1 MQGTFKRIYEKIHA
15 QRCVMQLLIIAAAV
29 AADQLSKHM
38 IMPMLDKLPGKT
50 MPVIEG
56 VFSLTYIANEGAS
69 FGILQG
75 ARIFFL
81 VATAITLIV
90 LGIYMVKARKQQPAW
105 LRVCLSLV
113 TAGAVG
119 NFIDRLFYQEV
130 VNGVLK
136 QGLVRDFL
144 DFSGLGFPYIFN
156 VADACLVVGS
166 IMLGIYLLFI
176 HKEKDGKPLLAR
188 RGKKDKLPEGDEA
201 AGECGDDDETETATK
216 PEKEEKQQE
225 KG

>member
-1 MQGTFKRIYEKIHA
+1 MQGTFKKIYEKIHA

-29 AADQLSKHM
+29 AADQVSKHM

-75 ARIFFL
+75 KTVFFII
-81 VATAITLIV
+81 ATAITLIV
-90 LGIYMVKARKQQPAW
+90 LSIYMVRTRKTQSRW
-105 LRVCLSLV
+105 LRVCLSLIF
-113 TAGAVG
+113 AGAVG
-119 NFIDRLFYQEV
+119 NFIDRIF
-130 VNGVLK
+130 NH
-136 QGLVRDFL
+136 GLVRDFL
-144 DFSGLGFPYIFN
+144 DFSQPHIGTLNFPYIFN
-156 VADACLVVGS
+156 IADACLVVGS

-188 RGKKDKLPEGDEA
+188 RGKKDALLEGDEA
-201 AGECGDDDETETATK
+201 ADEGGDDEETEAK